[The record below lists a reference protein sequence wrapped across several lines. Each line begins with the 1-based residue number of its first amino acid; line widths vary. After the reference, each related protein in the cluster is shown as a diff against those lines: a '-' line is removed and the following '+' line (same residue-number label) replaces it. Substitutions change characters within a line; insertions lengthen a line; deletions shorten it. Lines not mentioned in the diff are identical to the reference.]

1 MRTDY
6 KFNIKRKCDRMKKI
20 EAIIKPY
27 KVEEIKNSLVEVGIH
42 GMTVTY
48 VEGFGSQGGHKENY
62 RAAEIAVSFLP
73 KIKIEIVVDN
83 EKVDD
88 VIDAIIRHAKTDPNG
103 AIGDGKIFIYNIE
116 NAIRIRTQEEG
127 SIAL

>member
-1 MRTDY
+1 
-6 KFNIKRKCDRMKKI
+6 MKKI

-27 KVEEIKNSLVEVGIH
+27 KIEEIKNSLVNIGVH

-48 VEGFGSQGGHKENY
+48 VEGFGSQGGHTESY

-73 KIKIEIVVDN
+73 KIKIEVVVDN
-83 EKVDD
+83 KKVDD
-88 VIDAIIRHAKTDPNG
+88 VINAIIKHAKTG
-103 AIGDGKIFIYNIE
+103 SSGSIGDGKIFVYNIE

>member
-1 MRTDY
+1 
-6 KFNIKRKCDRMKKI
+6 MKKI

-27 KVEEIKNSLVEVGIH
+27 KIEEIKNSLVEIGIH

-48 VEGFGSQGGHKENY
+48 VEGFGSQGGHTESY
-62 RAAEIAVSFLP
+62 RSAEIAVSFLP

-83 EKVDD
+83 EKLEN
-88 VIDAIIRHAKTDPNG
+88 VIEAVIKHAKTGEDG
-103 AIGDGKIFIYNIE
+103 SIGDGKIFIYNIE
-116 NAIRIRTQEEG
+116 NAIRIRTREEG

>member
-1 MRTDY
+1 
-6 KFNIKRKCDRMKKI
+6 MKKI

-27 KVEEIKNSLVEVGIH
+27 KIEEIKNSLVEIGIH

-73 KIKIEIVVDN
+73 KIKIEVVVDN
-83 EKVDD
+83 DKVNM
-88 VIDAIIRHAKTDPNG
+88 VNEAIIKHAKTG
-103 AIGDGKIFIYNIE
+103 SEGSIGDGKIFVYNIE
-116 NAIRIRTQEEG
+116 NVIRIRTQEEG
-127 SIAL
+127 SVAL

>member
-1 MRTDY
+1 
-6 KFNIKRKCDRMKKI
+6 MKKI

-27 KVEEIKNSLVEVGIH
+27 KVEEIKNSLVEVGVH

-73 KIKIEIVVDN
+73 KIKIEVVVDD
-83 EKVDD
+83 EKTD
-88 VIDAIIRHAKTDPNG
+88 VVINAIIKHAKTAPDG
-103 AIGDGKIFIYNIE
+103 SIGDGKIFVYNIE
-116 NAIRIRTQEEG
+116 KAIRIRTQEDG
-127 SIAL
+127 SAAL

>member
-1 MRTDY
+1 
-6 KFNIKRKCDRMKKI
+6 MKKI

-48 VEGFGSQGGHKENY
+48 VEGFGSQGGHTENY

-73 KIKIEIVVDN
+73 KIKIEVVVDD
-83 EKVDD
+83 EKTD
-88 VIDAIIRHAKTDPNG
+88 VVINAIIKHAKTDPSG
-103 AIGDGKIFIYNIE
+103 SIGDGKIFVYNIE
-116 NAIRIRTQEEG
+116 KAIRIRTEEKG
-127 SIAL
+127 SAAL